1 MPEPTPCDLLIAG
14 RTVLDL
20 DSVDGR
26 IDAAVVVAEGIV
38 VSIDPGELHPA
49 AAAAPGLVRSHS

>member
-26 IDAAVVVAEGIV
+26 IDAAVVVAEGLV
-38 VSIDPGELHPA
+38 VSVDTGELHSA
-49 AAAAPGLVRSHS
+49 AEAAPGLVRSHS